1 MLLTKEC
8 DYAIRIVRGLSD
20 GSVRSVKSLSELEY
34 VPIPFAYK
42 ILKKLVEGKIVVAH
56 RGNAGGYQLVRDLE
70 ELTLLEILEKI
81 DQRLLLN
88 ECLQDGYQCPKNG
101 ERGDA
106 CAVHKELCRLQ
117 SVLVEGL
124 TEKSINEIL
133 SNV

>member
-20 GSVRSVKSLSELEY
+20 GLIRSVKSISELEH
-34 VPIPFAYK
+34 VPVPFAYK
-42 ILKKLVEGKIVVAH
+42 ILKKLEKGKIVVAH
-56 RGNAGGYQLVRDLE
+56 RGNMGGYQLVRDLE
-70 ELTLLEILEKI
+70 QLTLLDILEKI

-88 ECLQDGYQCPKNG
+88 ECLQDGYQCPNNG
-101 ERGDA
+101 EDGDG

-117 SVLVEGL
+117 GILAKGL

-133 SNV
+133 ESN